1 MSAEG
6 NPRSCRHVE
15 CYKGRRPATTCLF
28 LHSQTARLG
37 LAAKVARIR
46 WYHPPVQ
53 SSHKITRKK
62 KKNGGIF
69 TLRSVCWWHMVYISP
84 FISNPDTTISQ
95 FIQHLRGPKGTGIK
109 VSQNRINPDKTE
121 VMMIV
126 GRKYLKNVARGL
138 LCFSYEHIFLLFP
151 RLVLA
156 SQWIPVDVH
165 DMTSPIH
172 TGLFTVPNLKSV
184 TGYFW
189 GGSHCPISW

>member
-6 NPRSCRHVE
+6 NPWSCRHAE
-15 CYKGRRPATTCLF
+15 CHKGRRPAITCLF
-28 LHSQTARLG
+28 LRSQTVRPG

-62 KKNGGIF
+62 NRGIF

-84 FISNPDTTISQ
+84 FISNPDTTILQ
-95 FIQHLRGPKGTGIK
+95 FIQHLRGPKGTRIK

-138 LCFSYEHIFLLFP
+138 LCFSYEHIFLLLP

-172 TGLFTVPNLKSV
+172 TGLFTVSNLKSV
-184 TGYFW
+184 TGYIW
-189 GGSHCPISW
+189 RDSHFQISW